1 MKILLPGILLT
12 ALAAC
17 ATATRD
23 ASDQGIQA
31 APHNALVPRQG
42 LLDVAS
48 VLADDSPS
56 STNKE
61 HQEKEQGDKKDEDA
75 ESPTP
80 DNNDDD
86 KDTSKEPVNDTEPSE
101 SPSST
106 EKTTSSSSSSS
117 ADDEKTDDDKTDD
130 DKPEKPTSSK
140 SDDVETTKSSSKP
153 TPTGEACSKDGEKR
167 CASSGNGY
175 QECQDGVWSDQ
186 SCGGSDVCGK
196 DEDGGIACMD
206 KDQATMSRESCSKK
220 SEQRC
225 DASDDTK
232 YQTCDGKHWQ
242 TFSCEKGK
250 CNMDGDNVVCGDVNG
265 GDGSS
270 DSYIIHKPTAF
281 VPPTGIAS
289 PLRATLGTAVM
300 AFVLAGALSSVG
312 I

>member
-1 MKILLPGILLT
+1 MKLLLPGILLT

-17 ATATRD
+17 ATATAD

-31 APHNALVPRQG
+31 APHKALVRRQG

-48 VLADDSPS
+48 VLADDSPP

-61 HQEKEQGDKKDEDA
+61 QEDQEDQDA

-86 KDTSKEPVNDTEPSE
+86 KNTSKEPVNDTEPSE

-106 EKTTSSSSSSS
+106 KQTTSSSSSSPSS
-117 ADDEKTDDDKTDD
+117 AEDDKTDD
-130 DKPEKPTSSK
+130 DKPDKPSSSE
-140 SDDVETTKSSSKP
+140 SDDVDTTKSSSKP
-153 TPTGEACSKDGEKR
+153 TPTGEACPKDGEKR

-196 DEDGGIACMD
+196 DEDGGVACMD

-220 SEQRC
+220 GEQRC
-225 DASDDTK
+225 EASDDTK

-250 CNMDGDNVVCGDVNG
+250 CNMDGNKVVCGDVD
-265 GDGSS
+265 GDGGGSIT
-270 DSYIIHKPTAF
+270 YTMHEPTAF
-281 VPPTGIAS
+281 VPPTNIAS
-289 PLRATLGTAVM
+289 PLRAAFGTAAA
-300 AFVLAGALSSVG
+300 AFVLAAALSSVG